1 LTRIAFIGLG
11 NMGGGMA
18 ARQAAGGREVMAFDL
33 SEAAV
38 SKAVGAGARG
48 VASVAQA
55 VEGADA
61 IITMLPAGPHV
72 RKVYDEHIL
81 KHAPRSALLVDC
93 STIDV
98 ESARAVASRAKNGG
112 FRFADAPVSG
122 GTAAADAGSLAF
134 MVGCDEADFVEVEE
148 ALKPMSRVTIRAG
161 DHGAGQAAK
170 ICNNMLL
177 GISMIGTCEAFALAE
192 RLGLAPDRFFEIAS
206 KSSGQCWSL
215 STYAPWPGVG
225 PVTAADRNYEG
236 GFAVAM
242 MLKDLKLAQE
252 AAAKSGAATPLGAQ
266 AEATY
271 ALFER
276 LGFGA
281 KDFSAILQMLRGE
294 LAGLEQLSRSAEAG
308 VGDKL
313 NGFQPDTIAASGL

>member
-1 LTRIAFIGLG
+1 MTRIAFIGLG

-18 ARQAAGGREVMAFDL
+18 ARQVAGGREVAAFDL
-33 SEAAV
+33 TEAALK
-38 SKAVGAGARG
+38 KAADGGCQRAG
-48 VASVAQA
+48 SVAEA
-55 VEGADA
+55 VRGAEVV
-61 IITMLPAGPHV
+61 ITMLPAGPHV
-72 RKVYDEHIL
+72 RKVYADDIL
-81 KHAPRSALLVDC
+81 PNAPKTALLIDC

-98 ESARAVASRAKNGG
+98 DSARAVAAQAKAAG

-122 GTAAADAGSLAF
+122 GTAAADAGTLAF
-134 MVGCDEADFVEVEE
+134 MVGCEEADFASVEQ
-148 ALKPMSRVTIRAG
+148 ALQPMARVVIRAG

-225 PVTAADRNYEG
+225 PVTASDRNYEG
-236 GFAVAM
+236 GFATAM

-252 AAAKSGAATPLGAQ
+252 AAARAGASTPMGAQ
-266 AEATY
+266 AEALY
-271 ALFER
+271 ALFDR
-276 LGFGA
+276 LGYGA
-281 KDFSAILQMLRGE
+281 KDFSAMLQMLRGQ
-294 LAGLEQLSRSAEAG
+294 LAGL
-308 VGDKL
+308 
-313 NGFQPDTIAASGL
+313 